1 MPIVRFRSSCPAC
14 LNPEECYYWIHSNCG
29 GELYMN
35 EKAILVCDS
44 CYKQDFVFRWKFDCG
59 KYGVHCGGFRHGCLQ
74 GFYACL
80 SNLTK
85 LNNPPGNFILDVINV
100 LYEHKYEIPETY

>member
-1 MPIVRFRSSCPAC
+1 MKIVVENYR
-14 LNPEECYYWIHSNCG
+14 
-29 GELYMN
+29 
-35 EKAILVCDS
+35 
-44 CYKQDFVFRWKFDCG
+44 
-59 KYGVHCGGFRHGCLQ
+59 FRHGCLQ